1 MAQSRLLAPLERPDH
16 LSARYRDF
24 TGAFPWLVLA
34 LTRSPFQ
41 AGLVGALRLLPY
53 FLFGLPAGALVDRW
67 DRKRVMLLCDLGRA
81 ISLASIR
88 WRSRLGI
95 SPSSS

>member
-1 MAQSRLLAPLERPDH
+1 M
-16 LSARYRDF
+16 
-24 TGAFPWLVLA
+24 
-34 LTRSPFQ
+34 
-41 AGLVGALRLLPY
+41 GALRLLPY